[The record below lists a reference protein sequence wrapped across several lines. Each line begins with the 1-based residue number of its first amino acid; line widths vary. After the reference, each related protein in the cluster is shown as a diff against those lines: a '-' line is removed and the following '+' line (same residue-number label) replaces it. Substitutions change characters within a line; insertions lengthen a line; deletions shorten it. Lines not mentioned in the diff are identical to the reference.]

1 MEEQGMVF
9 GVDIATPFLEW
20 VRNVFTPRFKAV
32 HPNDEFAGFIVEPSS
47 RFNPYKT
54 SLSAVLMYSTTD
66 DIDTYMDLL
75 QNVRHKGQFSL
86 RTGMDS
92 SMARGNTHLVLP
104 GDFVYDGFLFYRGLP
119 TGGSGVR
126 KEFDVVY
133 VREIADEYIRLRS
146 AVVDEVISLIDWAW
160 DNWDGELGAWKYLNG
175 TQEQLVAIRM
185 AYNRAHAT

>member
-54 SLSAVLMYSTTD
+54 SLSTVLMYSTTD

-133 VREIADEYIRLRS
+133 VREIADEYIRLR
-146 AVVDEVISLIDWAW
+146 AGVVAEVVKVIEWACE
-160 DNWDGELGAWKYLNG
+160 NWPGDIGGWKYLEG
-175 TQEQLVAIRM
+175 DLEVLDQYRQ
-185 AYNRAHAT
+185 AYKAWLR